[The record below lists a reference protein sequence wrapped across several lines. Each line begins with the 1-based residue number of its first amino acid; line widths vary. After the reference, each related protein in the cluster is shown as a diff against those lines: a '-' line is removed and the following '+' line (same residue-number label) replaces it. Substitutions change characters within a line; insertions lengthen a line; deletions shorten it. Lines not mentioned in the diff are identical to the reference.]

1 MKYEYDPRRRRLL
14 SENDTDDSGIEN
26 RERLLPEIAEEPVNE
41 NAEHHAMEEDAGSTC
56 VKNRVADPLVATRGS
71 RNESSPLLNHTNF
84 ADTRSPAYGTSLL

>member
-41 NAEHHAMEEDAGSTC
+41 KAERRTMEEDTESTG
-56 VKNRVADPLVATRGS
+56 VKNRMVDPFVATRGN

-84 ADTRSPAYGTSLL
+84 TDTRSPAYGTSS